1 MKKTALLLGTLLLV
15 MSLALFGCSSTDDS
29 SSGNDDSNTAT
40 EEPAAPE
47 QAEEK
52 TFTLDELE
60 EYDGK
65 DGAKA
70 YIAVDGVAYVL
81 YTWMAERTA
90 SDTHDPAVY
99 SRTRKQDDFQGEK
112 QGPSEHHEAA
122 QKMAQADGAGACSH
136 RNSAWISC
144 AWRIHSPYRNSSL
157 PGAACHGLHGIF
169 IL

>member
-15 MSLALFGCSSTDDS
+15 MSLALFGCSSTDVS

-70 YIAVDGVAYVL
+70 YIAIDGV
-81 YTWMAERTA
+81 
-90 SDTHDPAVY
+90 VY
-99 SRTRKQDDFQGEK
+99 DVTDVEPWAGGE
-112 QGPSEHHEAA
+112 HNDYEAG
-122 QKMAQADGAGACSH
+122 KDLTEE
-136 RNSAWISC
+136 IKTE
-144 AWRIHSPYRNSSL
+144 SP
-157 PGAACHGLHGIF
+157 HGVSKLEGVPVVGK
-169 IL
+169 LE

>member
-70 YIAVDGVAYVL
+70 YIAVDGV
-81 YTWMAERTA
+81 
-90 SDTHDPAVY
+90 VY
-99 SRTRKQDDFQGEK
+99 DVTDVEPWAGGE
-112 QGPSEHHEAA
+112 HNDYEAG
-122 QKMAQADGAGACSH
+122 KDLTEE
-136 RNSAWISC
+136 IKTK
-144 AWRIHSPYRNSSL
+144 SP
-157 PGAACHGLHGIF
+157 HGVSKLEGIPVVGK
-169 IL
+169 LE

>member
-15 MSLALFGCSSTDDS
+15 MSIALFGCSSTDAS
-29 SSGNDDSNTAT
+29 SSGNDDINTAT

-70 YIAVDGVAYVL
+70 YIAVDGV
-81 YTWMAERTA
+81 
-90 SDTHDPAVY
+90 VY
-99 SRTRKQDDFQGEK
+99 DVTDVEPWAGGE
-112 QGPSEHHEAA
+112 HNDYEAG
-122 QKMAQADGAGACSH
+122 KDLTEE
-136 RNSAWISC
+136 IKTE
-144 AWRIHSPYRNSSL
+144 SP
-157 PGAACHGLHGIF
+157 HGVSKLEGIPVVGK
-169 IL
+169 LE

>member
-29 SSGNDDSNTAT
+29 SSGNYDSNTAT

-70 YIAVDGVAYVL
+70 YIAVDGV
-81 YTWMAERTA
+81 
-90 SDTHDPAVY
+90 VY
-99 SRTRKQDDFQGEK
+99 DVTDVEPWAGGE
-112 QGPSEHHEAA
+112 HNDYEAG
-122 QKMAQADGAGACSH
+122 KDLTEE
-136 RNSAWISC
+136 IKTE
-144 AWRIHSPYRNSSL
+144 SP
-157 PGAACHGLHGIF
+157 HGVSKLKGIPVVGK
-169 IL
+169 LE

>member
-1 MKKTALLLGTLLLV
+1 
-15 MSLALFGCSSTDDS
+15 MSIALFGCSSTDDS

-70 YIAVDGVAYVL
+70 YIAGDGV
-81 YTWMAERTA
+81 
-90 SDTHDPAVY
+90 VY
-99 SRTRKQDDFQGEK
+99 DVTDVEPWAGGEHNDYEAGKDLTEEIKTESPHGVSKLEGVPVVRKLE
-112 QGPSEHHEAA
+112 
-122 QKMAQADGAGACSH
+122 
-136 RNSAWISC
+136 
-144 AWRIHSPYRNSSL
+144 
-157 PGAACHGLHGIF
+157 
-169 IL
+169 

>member
-15 MSLALFGCSSTDDS
+15 MSIALFGCSSTDDS

-70 YIAVDGVAYVL
+70 YIAVDGV
-81 YTWMAERTA
+81 
-90 SDTHDPAVY
+90 VY
-99 SRTRKQDDFQGEK
+99 DVTDVEPWAGGE
-112 QGPSEHHEAA
+112 HNDYEAG
-122 QKMAQADGAGACSH
+122 KDLTEE
-136 RNSAWISC
+136 IKTK
-144 AWRIHSPYRNSSL
+144 SP
-157 PGAACHGLHGIF
+157 HGVSKLEGIPVVGK
-169 IL
+169 LE

>member
-29 SSGNDDSNTAT
+29 SSANDDSNTAT

-70 YIAVDGVAYVL
+70 YIAVDGV
-81 YTWMAERTA
+81 
-90 SDTHDPAVY
+90 VY
-99 SRTRKQDDFQGEK
+99 DVTDVEPWAGGE
-112 QGPSEHHEAA
+112 HNDYEAG
-122 QKMAQADGAGACSH
+122 KDLTEE
-136 RNSAWISC
+136 IKTK
-144 AWRIHSPYRNSSL
+144 SP
-157 PGAACHGLHGIF
+157 HGVSKLEGIPVVGK
-169 IL
+169 LE

>member
-15 MSLALFGCSSTDDS
+15 MSIALFGCSSTDDS

-70 YIAVDGVAYVL
+70 YIAVDGV
-81 YTWMAERTA
+81 
-90 SDTHDPAVY
+90 VY
-99 SRTRKQDDFQGEK
+99 DVTDVEPWAGGE
-112 QGPSEHHEAA
+112 HNDYEAG
-122 QKMAQADGAGACSH
+122 KDLTEE
-136 RNSAWISC
+136 IKTE
-144 AWRIHSPYRNSSL
+144 SP
-157 PGAACHGLHGIF
+157 HGVSKLEGTPVVGK
-169 IL
+169 LE

>member
-15 MSLALFGCSSTDDS
+15 MSIALFGCSPTDDS

-70 YIAVDGVAYVL
+70 YIAVDGV
-81 YTWMAERTA
+81 
-90 SDTHDPAVY
+90 VY
-99 SRTRKQDDFQGEK
+99 DVTDVEPWAGGE
-112 QGPSEHHEAA
+112 HNDYEAG
-122 QKMAQADGAGACSH
+122 KDLTEE
-136 RNSAWISC
+136 IKTE
-144 AWRIHSPYRNSSL
+144 SP
-157 PGAACHGLHGIF
+157 HGVSKLEGIPVVGK
-169 IL
+169 LE

>member
-1 MKKTALLLGTLLLV
+1 MKKTALLLGTLMLV
-15 MSLALFGCSSTDDS
+15 MSLALSGCSSTDDS

-70 YIAVDGVAYVL
+70 YIAVDGV
-81 YTWMAERTA
+81 
-90 SDTHDPAVY
+90 VY
-99 SRTRKQDDFQGEK
+99 DVTDVEPWAGGE
-112 QGPSEHHEAA
+112 HNDYEAG
-122 QKMAQADGAGACSH
+122 KDLTEE
-136 RNSAWISC
+136 IKTK
-144 AWRIHSPYRNSSL
+144 SP
-157 PGAACHGLHGIF
+157 HGVSKLEGIPTVGK
-169 IL
+169 LE

>member
-15 MSLALFGCSSTDDS
+15 MSIALFGCSSTDDS

-52 TFTLDELE
+52 TFTLDEVH

-70 YIAVDGVAYVL
+70 YIAVDGV
-81 YTWMAERTA
+81 
-90 SDTHDPAVY
+90 VY
-99 SRTRKQDDFQGEK
+99 DVTDVGPWAGGSIMTMKQEKTLQRK
-112 QGPSEHHEAA
+112 
-122 QKMAQADGAGACSH
+122 
-136 RNSAWISC
+136 
-144 AWRIHSPYRNSSL
+144 
-157 PGAACHGLHGIF
+157 
-169 IL
+169 